1 MAAGFVVRKNRYFD
15 SVFLMGVNKRLSQL
29 VGVRQTAVLM
39 GSENNKG
46 LLADIGIGG
55 GEIEAA
61 QPSDLIVAVIA
72 DSPEVV
78 GQVLEHGLA
87 EALTALEAGAPAS
100 KLHTLAEGLQ
110 ALQAANMAVLTIPG
124 EHVYREA
131 RKALESN
138 LNLFIFSSNVPLEE
152 ERKLKELARGRGL
165 LVMGPDCGTS
175 ILNGVGLGFANA
187 IRRGSIGAIGPSGT
201 GLQEFTC
208 QIHHAGLGISHA
220 IGTGSHDLSDE
231 IGGVTT
237 FMALEALEADPATQ
251 VIAIIAKPPGGGMAD
266 GLITRLEMCSKPVVA
281 CLLGTSLEHAG
292 SAGEI
297 HWARTIDAAIQRVV
311 ALGGGP
317 QSSSGEPLSAEE
329 RALAKR
335 LRSTRVPGQ
344 QHLRG
349 VFAGGTF
356 CYQSQQILRDAGV
369 TTYSNAPLDDEHR
382 LPDPLRSREHTLI
395 DMGDEI
401 FTLGRPHP
409 MIDSSLRAQRVLAE
423 FSDPSVAVLLLDFI
437 LGYNAAMDPVGEIL
451 EAVLEGRQRRSSEA
465 GDIAVVASM
474 CGTEDDPQDLAL
486 QSRMLREA
494 GVHVFSSNARAA
506 SFCCELLKPD

>member
-1 MAAGFVVRKNRYFD
+1 MAAGFVVRKNRYYD

-39 GSENNKG
+39 GSENNKR

-72 DSPEVV
+72 DSPEIVQ
-78 GQVLEHGLA
+78 QVLEHGLA
-87 EALTALEAGAPAS
+87 QALTALEAGAPAS

-110 ALQAANMAVLTIPG
+110 ALPAANMAVLTIPG

-131 RKALESN
+131 RNALESN

-187 IRRGSIGAIGPSGT
+187 VRPGKIGAIGPSGT

-237 FMALEALEADPATQ
+237 FTALEALEADPATQ
-251 VIAIIAKPPGGGMAD
+251 VIAIIAKPPRGGMAD

-281 CLLGTSLEHAG
+281 CLLGTSLEQAG
-292 SAGEI
+292 STGKI
-297 HWARTIDAAIQRVV
+297 HWARTIDAAVQRVV
-311 ALGGGP
+311 GISGGP
-317 QSSSGEPLSAEE
+317 PALSGGLLSAEE
-329 RALAKR
+329 RSLAKR
-335 LRSTRVPGQ
+335 LRSAQTPGQ
-344 QHLRG
+344 QYLRG

-356 CYQSQQILRDAGV
+356 CYQSQQILREEGV
-369 TTYSNAPLDDEHR
+369 TTYSNAPLDEEHR
-382 LPDPLRSREHTLI
+382 LPDPLRSREHTLV
-395 DMGDEI
+395 DMGDEV

-409 MIDSSLRAQRVLAE
+409 MIDSSLRGKRVLAE

-451 EAVLEGRQRRSSEA
+451 ESILDGRKRRPGGA
-465 GDIAVVASM
+465 GDVAVVASI
-474 CGTEDDPQDLAL
+474 CGTDQDPQDLAL

-494 GVHVFSSNARAA
+494 GVHVFTSNARAA
-506 SFCCELLKPD
+506 SFCSELLRPG

>member
-39 GSENNKG
+39 GSENNKR

-55 GEIEAA
+55 AEIEAA

-72 DSPEVV
+72 DSPEIVE
-78 GQVLEHGLA
+78 QVLDHGL
-87 EALTALEAGAPAS
+87 EAALIALEASAPAS

-110 ALQAANMAVLTIPG
+110 ALPAANLAVLTIPG

-131 RKALESN
+131 SKALESN
-138 LNLFIFSSNVPLEE
+138 LNLFIFSSNVRLEE
-152 ERKLKELARGRGL
+152 ELQLKELAQERGL

-187 IRRGSIGAIGPSGT
+187 VRRGAVGAIGPSGT

-208 QIHHAGLGISHA
+208 QIHHSGLGISHA
-220 IGTGSHDLSDE
+220 LGTGSRDLSAE
-231 IGGVTT
+231 IGGITT
-237 FMALEALEADPATQ
+237 FAALEALEADPTTQ
-251 VIAIIAKPPGGGMAD
+251 VIAIIAKPPGRGMAE
-266 GLITRLEMCSKPVVA
+266 GLVARLEKCSKPVVA
-281 CLLGTSLEHAG
+281 CLLGTSLDLAG
-292 SAGEI
+292 SAGEVY
-297 HWARTIDAAIQRVV
+297 WARTIDAAVQRVV
-311 ALGGGP
+311 DLSGGSPAPSGGP
-317 QSSSGEPLSAEE
+317 AASDE
-329 RALAKR
+329 RAPAR
-335 LRSTRVPGQ
+335 NLRSARMPGQ
-344 QHLRG
+344 QFLRG

-369 TTYSNAPLDDEHR
+369 TTFSNAPLDEEHR
-382 LPDPLRSREHTLI
+382 LADPLHSREHTLV
-395 DMGDEI
+395 DMGDEV

-423 FSDPSVAVLLLDFI
+423 FSDPSVAVLLVDFI

-451 EAVLEGRQRRSSEA
+451 EAVLEGRQRRPREV

-494 GVHVFSSNARAA
+494 GLHVFSSNARAA

>member
-15 SVFLMGVNKRLSQL
+15 SVFLMGVNKRLSQH

-39 GSENNKG
+39 GSENNKH
-46 LLADIGIGG
+46 LLADIGVGG

-61 QPSDLIVAVIA
+61 RPSDLIVAVIA
-72 DSPEVV
+72 DSPEIVE
-78 GQVLEHGLA
+78 QVLEHGLA

-100 KLHTLAEGLQ
+100 KLHTLAEGLG
-110 ALQAANMAVLTIPG
+110 ALPAANMAVLTIPG

-131 RKALESN
+131 QKALESN
-138 LNLFIFSSNVPLEE
+138 LNLFIFSSNVPLQE
-152 ERKLKELARGRGL
+152 ERKLKELARERGL

-187 IRRGSIGAIGPSGT
+187 IRGGSIGAIGPSGT

-237 FMALEALEADPATQ
+237 FTALEALEADPATE
-251 VIAIIAKPPGGGMAD
+251 VIAFIAKPPGGGMAD
-266 GLITRLEMCSKPVVA
+266 GLIARLEMSSKPVVA
-281 CLLGTSLEHAG
+281 CLLGTALEQAG
-292 SAGEI
+292 SVGKI
-297 HWARTIDAAIQRVV
+297 HWARTIDAAVQRVV
-311 ALGGGP
+311 GICRGP
-317 QSSSGEPLSAEE
+317 QAPSAELLSAEE

-335 LRSTRVPGQ
+335 LRSAWMPGQ

-369 TTYSNAPLDDEHR
+369 PTYSNAPLDEEHR
-382 LPDPLRSREHTLI
+382 LLDPLRSREHTLV
-395 DMGDEI
+395 DMGDEV

-409 MIDSSLRAQRVLAE
+409 MIDSSLRGQRILAE
-423 FSDPSVAVLLLDFI
+423 FSDPSVAVLMVDFI

-451 EAVLEGRQRRSSEA
+451 EAVLEGRKRRSGEA
-465 GDIAVVASM
+465 GDVAVVASV
-474 CGTEDDPQDLAL
+474 CGTEDDPQDLSL
-486 QSRMLREA
+486 QTQMLRDA
-494 GVHVFSSNARAA
+494 GVYVFSSNARAA
-506 SFCCELLKPD
+506 SFCCELLKPG